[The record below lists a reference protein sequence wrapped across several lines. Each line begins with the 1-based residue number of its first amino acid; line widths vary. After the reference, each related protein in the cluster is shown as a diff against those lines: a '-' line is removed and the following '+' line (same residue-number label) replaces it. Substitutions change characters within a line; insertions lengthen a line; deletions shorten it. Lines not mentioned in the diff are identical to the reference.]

1 MENKKCDE
9 ILQLLSFYMD
19 KELSKEEEIVVK
31 DHLKNCSD
39 CSKEYAELLELKRIM
54 EEIKEEEIEAPEGFT
69 QSVMNRIEE
78 ENLSLPR
85 TGKVH
90 KFFDAFFSKPW
101 IPAVIAA
108 MLLVVMYIPGSLGP
122 MVFSKVKSAALD
134 DGIMYESEANKMMP
148 GVSRSMEEAASPM
161 EAQTLG
167 GEFTNQEEAGAQ
179 RKIIRNG
186 YISSEV
192 TNYRETEKEII
203 IETEKLGGYVSGSNS
218 YYYGE
223 NQDLLAGNINIR
235 IPEDKFDQMLTFLE
249 SKGKT
254 VSENMVSSDV
264 TEEFFDISTR
274 IKNLKIKEDRLLAIL
289 SKQGDLKDLLA
300 VENEIAQTRSEIENL
315 EGRLNLLNSQI
326 AFSEIEVNLREV
338 RSLNESISKDSV
350 SGFGSKIKESIIR
363 SVNMILDLGVKGI
376 ILITSALPFL
386 LILIILYFVFRII
399 WNKKNRDL

>member
-1 MENKKCDE
+1 MKNKKCDE

-39 CSKEYAELLELKRIM
+39 CSIEYAELLELKKIM

-69 QSVMNRIEE
+69 QSVMSRIEE

-85 TGKVH
+85 TGKVYN
-90 KFFDAFFSKPW
+90 FFDAFFSKPW

-122 MVFSKVKSAALD
+122 MVFSKEKSAALD

-148 GVSRSMEEAASPM
+148 GASRGMQDEASPM
-161 EAQTLG
+161 EAQNVG
-167 GEFTNQEEAGAQ
+167 GEFTTQEESKDQ

-186 YISSEV
+186 YISTEII
-192 TNYRETEKEII
+192 NYRDTEKEIMA
-203 IETEKLGGYVSGSNS
+203 ETEKLGGYVSGSNS

-223 NQDLLAGNINIR
+223 NQDLLAGNINLR
-235 IPEDKFDQMLTFLE
+235 IPEDKFDNMMSFLE
-249 SKGKT
+249 GKGKT
-254 VSENMVSSDV
+254 ISKNTSSSDV
-264 TEEFFDISTR
+264 TEEFFDTNTR
-274 IKNLKIKEDRLLAIL
+274 IKNLRIKEERLLAIL
-289 SKQGDLKDLLA
+289 NKQGELKDLLA
-300 VENEIAQTRSEIENL
+300 VENEIAQTRSEIERL
-315 EGRLNLLNSQI
+315 EGRLNLLSGQV
-326 AFSEIEVNLREV
+326 AFSEIEINLREV
-338 RSLNESISKDSV
+338 RSLNESISKDSI